1 MIAFYALPIL
11 MLALAVLWIIQF
23 VFLMSLQDAILPGRH
38 DKILWVVAFLV
49 CPFLTPLAFLLW
61 RKVKLGEKSTR

>member
-1 MIAFYALPIL
+1 MIALYILPVL

-23 VFLMSLQDAILPGRH
+23 VFLMGLQDEIFPGSH

-49 CPFLTPLAFLLW
+49 CPFLTPFAFLLW
-61 RKVKLGEKSTR
+61 QKVKLGEKNSR

>member
-1 MIAFYALPIL
+1 MG
-11 MLALAVLWIIQF
+11 
-23 VFLMSLQDAILPGRH
+23 LQDENLPGRH

-61 RKVKLGEKSTR
+61 QKVKLGEKNAR